1 MGHGARVGRVG
12 LLESRRV
19 QGVDEFGLVKPDHG
33 LGQGI
38 VVAVSPATDGRFYT
52 GESQALG
59 VANGQISNAPVRVM
73 DEAFTFVAQAFG
85 DGLLEGVEPL
95 CQHPV
100 RRFRLEELLNHR
112 AEGE

>member
-1 MGHGARVGRVG
+1 
-12 LLESRRV
+12 
-19 QGVDEFGLVKPDHG
+19 
-33 LGQGI
+33 
-38 VVAVSPATDGRFYT
+38 
-52 GESQALG
+52 
-59 VANGQISNAPVRVM
+59 M
-73 DEAFTFVAQAFG
+73 DEALTFVAQAFG